1 MKKKPI
7 IHFITNYVT
16 MNDVANVSIAMGNS
30 PMMAEEKE
38 ELKEMYSMV
47 DGLVVNLGTINKER
61 VQLIYQAMEEASS
74 RGIPILLDP
83 VGVGI
88 SKYRLE
94 LALDLISK
102 FPISLLKMNG
112 MEALAIANQE
122 ISKMSWGIDSKAEIE
137 GMEEV
142 VQKIYNSYFQ
152 NSTTSFVIV
161 TGKEDFIAYGNGKNV
176 KKVLGGSPMQ
186 SQISGS
192 GCMLNAVL
200 IKYLISKPLS
210 SIKIVEGLRRMNRAS
225 ELAAKKTTPRSSLAY
240 KEELI
245 KYLKFLEPTLYFIS
259 DSARNFEQEILPK
272 TKEALAL
279 GIQILQYRPK
289 NKSEEEKR
297 EEGRQLRK
305 LCQQY
310 AALFIVNDDPYLAK
324 EIQADGVHLGRED
337 MSIRKAREIVG
348 EQSIIGATAKTL
360 EQAIEAEEEGADYLG
375 IGAVFPSS
383 TKKEAIGISIE
394 ELERMDSYRKENKGL
409 VLPMYGI
416 GGIHAGNAKQIAKY
430 FDGLVMVS
438 GIYDSKDL
446 SFDLEQCRT
455 MIEGEEK
462 NE

>member
-112 MEALAIANQE
+112 MEALTIANQE

-245 KYLKFLEPTLYFIS
+245 KYLK
-259 DSARNFEQEILPK
+259 
-272 TKEALAL
+272 
-279 GIQILQYRPK
+279 
-289 NKSEEEKR
+289 
-297 EEGRQLRK
+297 
-305 LCQQY
+305 
-310 AALFIVNDDPYLAK
+310 
-324 EIQADGVHLGRED
+324 
-337 MSIRKAREIVG
+337 
-348 EQSIIGATAKTL
+348 
-360 EQAIEAEEEGADYLG
+360 
-375 IGAVFPSS
+375 
-383 TKKEAIGISIE
+383 
-394 ELERMDSYRKENKGL
+394 
-409 VLPMYGI
+409 
-416 GGIHAGNAKQIAKY
+416 
-430 FDGLVMVS
+430 
-438 GIYDSKDL
+438 
-446 SFDLEQCRT
+446 
-455 MIEGEEK
+455 
-462 NE
+462 